1 MMSKAINNFT
11 QQLHDNLEASEDR
24 VKSIQ
29 DSIKSASQKTQT
41 EIQLRLD
48 EVKAGL
54 EKKHQLEEYR
64 AKIQAQFKNKE
75 IQLKSNIEEYKISHD
90 VKKH

>member
-11 QQLHDNLEASEDR
+11 QQLHDNLEASKDR

-54 EKKHQLEEYR
+54 EK
-64 AKIQAQFKNKE
+64 NTN
-75 IQLKSNIEEYKISHD
+75 LKNIEPKFKRNLRT
-90 VKKH
+90 KKLS

>member
-1 MMSKAINNFT
+1 MSKAINNFT

-48 EVKAGL
+48 EVKAAL
-54 EKKHQLEEYR
+54 E
-64 AKIQAQFKNKE
+64 AKNTN
-75 IQLKSNIEEYKISHD
+75 LNNIEPKFKRNLRT
-90 VKKH
+90 KKLS

>member
-1 MMSKAINNFT
+1 MSKAINNFT
-11 QQLHDNLEASEDR
+11 QQFHDNLEAAEDR

-29 DSIKSASQKTQT
+29 DSIKSASQKTQI

-48 EVKAGL
+48 EVKAAL
-54 EKKHQLEEYR
+54 EAKKHQLGEYR

-75 IQLKSNIEEYKISHD
+75 TQLKSNY
-90 VKKH
+90 